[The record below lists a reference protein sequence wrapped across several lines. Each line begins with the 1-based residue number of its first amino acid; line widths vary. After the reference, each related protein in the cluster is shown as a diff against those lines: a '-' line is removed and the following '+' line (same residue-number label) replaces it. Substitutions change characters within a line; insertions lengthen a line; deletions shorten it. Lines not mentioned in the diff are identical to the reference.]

1 MPPMLFEELVKRKLD
16 EQWKDYILE
25 LLQEK
30 RATSELGKAQRNKK
44 LIDYIEQSISRMD
57 EDVSA
62 LKDEEKKS
70 WEMLN
75 QYFYSVL
82 KK

>member
-1 MPPMLFEELVKRKLD
+1 MLLANWLLEEGSMPPMLFEELVKQKLD

-44 LIDYIEQSISRMD
+44 LISSNHDKPIAQPH
-57 EDVSA
+57 
-62 LKDEEKKS
+62 
-70 WEMLN
+70 
-75 QYFYSVL
+75 
-82 KK
+82 